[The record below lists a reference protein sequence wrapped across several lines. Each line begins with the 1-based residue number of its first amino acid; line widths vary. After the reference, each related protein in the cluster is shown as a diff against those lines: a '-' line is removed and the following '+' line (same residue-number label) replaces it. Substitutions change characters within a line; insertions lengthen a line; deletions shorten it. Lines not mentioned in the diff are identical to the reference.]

1 MDNMNKVKYALIG
14 FGGIAENRIAKEGF
28 ACDKARF
35 PKGLEKAEL
44 IGAFDVNPAR
54 EAAAKALGLKWY
66 KSVDQLLADP
76 AVDAAY
82 VATNN
87 ASHAVLAIQ
96 ALNAG
101 KHVIVEK
108 PIATSVEDAQAM
120 VKLAARKKLSL
131 IVDHMM
137 INNAYNRLARRT
149 VNLGRAGKINDC
161 CFHME
166 FLYGATPE
174 EAATWRCS
182 KVAEMGGPIGDVAS
196 HCFYLAEFVLNSKIT
211 SVAAVY
217 LPKTLGIKAEDGA
230 YIKFTMAN
238 GITGSAKVAFSEP
251 RGGLIGTFSNLGYE
265 IYGANG
271 VIRGFGTMFQISG
284 HRDEPYKI
292 RLELE
297 TAKGVKP
304 LTPRK
309 FPNIYQS
316 LIEGHAE
323 SVQNGNPLN
332 GNDGLR
338 NLRLCLAAHKSAR
351 NGGKVYKVR

>member
-1 MDNMNKVKYALIG
+1 MNKVKYALIG

-28 ACDKARF
+28 ARDKARF

-66 KSVDQLLADP
+66 KSVDELLADP

-87 ASHAVLAIQ
+87 ASHAALAIK

-108 PIATSVEDAQAM
+108 PTATSVEDAQAM

-137 INNAYNRLARRT
+137 VNNAYNRLARRT
-149 VNLGRAGKINDC
+149 VNLGKAGKINDC

-265 IYGANG
+265 IYGDAG
-271 VIRGFGTMFQISG
+271 VLRGYGTMFQISG
-284 HRDEPYKI
+284 HADEPYQI

-297 TAKGVKP
+297 TSKGVKS
-304 LTPRK
+304 LRPRK
-309 FPNIYQS
+309 FPNIYQT
-316 LIEGHAE
+316 LIEAHAVSIQE
-323 SVQNGNPLN
+323 KTPLN
-332 GNDGLR
+332 AENGLQ
-338 NLRLCLAAHKSAR
+338 NLKVVFASHKSAKAE
-351 NGGKVYKVR
+351 GKAYKVR